1 MARRTLSRSL
11 PRFLAAPL
19 LALAF
24 ASSCTSVAVPPEG
37 ATPAAR
43 PATEPRLTPVDAGW
57 VESTLASLSLEAQ
70 VGQLVFP
77 WISGAYWADDDPEF
91 EEALGWVENDEIGG
105 VVISIGTPLAYAA
118 KLNALQARARVP
130 LLVTSDFENGGPG
143 MRIAHLYALPTL
155 LSAGGGTSFPPTMAF
170 GAVGDEGLVERFARA
185 TAREARAV
193 GVHVVFAPVLDVNS
207 NPENPIINTRAFGED
222 PADVARMGRAFLRGA
237 RAGGALATAKHFP
250 GHGDTRVDSHL
261 TLPEVS
267 ADRARLEAV
276 EFVPFR
282 AAIEEG
288 VDGIMTAH
296 VSMPGV
302 LGPNA
307 PPATLSPVFM
317 TDILRRDMGFGGIVY
332 TDALRM
338 GAITEAYG
346 AGEAAVLAFEAGAD
360 VILIPA
366 DVPEAIRSLVDA
378 VESGRISRERLAA
391 SVRRVLG
398 EKSRVELHRR
408 RDVPMEAVSAT
419 VGSGAHRALAD
430 SVSER
435 AMTLVRDR
443 DGLLPPDPARLAR
456 VVSVTWAAP
465 TDLVAGREFDA
476 VLGALIP
483 GAVRSVRV
491 GPDTPAATFDALLGE
506 VAGADRVLLNVYLPP
521 RAGAGS
527 VALPESFR
535 AFAAAAAGR
544 APTVLVSLGN
554 PYLLA
559 AVPEVGSYLVA
570 WGDREVSQRAA
581 ARAVVGAAPIGGRLP
596 ISSPP
601 LHARGEGLQRAA
613 DPVMAARGAL
623 RGDALDEAGLLR
635 HGPPPQT
642 PPRDQGDPPP
652 VAWEALSVSPMEL
665 ADPTVVGMNPAGL
678 QALDAYIEAAIA
690 DSVSPGVA
698 LAVGRGGSLVR
709 LRGYGRLD
717 WMDGSPPVTPST
729 IYDLA
734 SLTKVVGTTSAIM
747 ILADEGRLDLDAPV
761 ARYLPGWDRGDP
773 RKSGVTVR
781 DLLLHR
787 GGLPP
792 FRQYFL
798 THPDGVG
805 VREAVYDLA
814 LQVAPR
820 TEMIYSDI
828 GFKTLAWV
836 VEAVTGEPFGGFLE
850 DRIWMPLGMS
860 DTAFNPDPSVSPRVA
875 PTEVTGNRGHVRGRV
890 HDENDWVLGGVA
902 GHAGLFSTA
911 ADLAVLMSALTRGG
925 EVGPCGHL
933 PGSGTPCARAR
944 GASVA
949 VLPSASIPAFT
960 RRSDASS
967 SRALGWD
974 TPSGRSS
981 AGDYFSAASWG
992 HTGFTGTSIWV
1003 DPELDLWVVLL
1014 TNRVN
1019 PTRENTRH
1027 IPFRRAVHDAVTAAV
1042 ADRAVLPRV
1051 P

>member
-1 MARRTLSRSL
+1 MPRTLRLASR
-11 PRFLAAPL
+11 LAAFLP
-19 LALAF
+19 LAF
-24 ASSCTSVAVPPEG
+24 AASCSASGSAPSPGVA
-37 ATPAAR
+37 PA
-43 PATEPRLTPVDAGW
+43 PSDGLDAAAERW
-57 VESTLASLSLEAQ
+57 VASTLASLSLEER

-77 WISGAYWADDDPEF
+77 WISGAYWSDDDPEF
-91 EEALGWVENDEIGG
+91 EEALRWVEADGVGG

-170 GAVGDEGLVERFARA
+170 GAVGDEGLVERFAEA

-222 PADVARMGRAFLRGA
+222 PDRVGALGRAFVRGL
-237 RAGGALATAKHFP
+237 RAGGALGVGKHFP

-261 TLPEVS
+261 TLPEVD
-267 ADRARLEAV
+267 ADRARLDAV

-282 AAIEEG
+282 AAIDEG
-288 VDGIMTAH
+288 IDGIMTAH

-302 LGPNA
+302 LGPGA

-317 TDILRRDMGFGGIVY
+317 TDILRGDLGFEGVVY

-360 VILIPA
+360 ALLIPA
-366 DVPEAIRSLVDA
+366 SVPEAIAAVVDA
-378 VESGRISRERLAA
+378 VESGRIPAERVDA
-391 SVRRVLG
+391 SVRRLLQ
-398 EKSRVELHRR
+398 EKARVGLHRER
-408 RDVPMEAVSAT
+408 SVSLELLPAV
-419 VGSGAHRALAD
+419 VGIGAHRRMAD
-430 SVSER
+430 DVAER

-443 DGLLPPDPARLAR
+443 DALLPPDPARLRR
-456 VVSVTWAAP
+456 VVSVTWAEA
-465 TDLVAGREFDA
+465 TNLTAGREFDG
-476 VLGALIP
+476 VLGALLP
-483 GAVRSVRV
+483 GIVEPVRV
-491 GPDTPAATFDALLGE
+491 GPDTPEATFAALLE
-506 VAGADRVLLNVYLPP
+506 RIEGADRLVLSVYLPP

-527 VALPESFR
+527 VALPEAFR
-535 AFAAAAAGR
+535 AFVERAVHA

-559 AVPEVGSYLVA
+559 AVPSVGSYLVG

-581 ARAVVGAAPIGGRLP
+581 ARAVVGAAPIGGSLP
-596 ISSPP
+596 ISIPP
-601 LHARGEGLQRAA
+601 LHARGEGIQRAA
-613 DPVMAARGAL
+613 DPVMEARDGA

-635 HGPPPQT
+635 RADPGTDPGGDATEEEGP
-642 PPRDQGDPPP
+642 
-652 VAWEALSVSPMEL
+652 VSPLEL
-665 ADPTVVGMNPAGL
+665 ADPRMVGMDPASL

-690 DSVSPGVA
+690 DSVAPGVA
-698 LAVGRGGSLVR
+698 LAVGRGGRLVR
-709 LRGYGRLD
+709 LRGYGHLD
-717 WMDGSPPVTPST
+717 WAPGSARVTPST
-729 IYDLA
+729 LFDLA
-734 SLTKVVGTTSAIM
+734 SLTKVLGTTSAVM
-747 ILADEGRLDLDAPV
+747 LLVDEGRIALDDPV
-761 ARYLPGWDRGDP
+761 ARHLPGWDRGDP

-798 THPDGVG
+798 SHPDGVG
-805 VREAVYDLA
+805 IRDDVYDLELA
-814 LQVAPR
+814 YDPR
-820 TEMIYSDI
+820 SQTVYTDI
-828 GFKTLAWV
+828 GFKTLAWM
-836 VEAVTGEPFGGFLE
+836 VEAVAGEPLDTFLA
-850 DRIWMPLGMS
+850 RRLWAPLGMT
-860 DTAFNPDPSVSPRVA
+860 DTGFNPPADQHHRVA
-875 PTEVTGNRGHVRGRV
+875 PTEVTADRGHVRGIV
-890 HDENDWVLGGVA
+890 HDENAWTLGGVA

-911 ADLAVLMSALTRGG
+911 ADLAVLVSALAGG
-925 EVGPCGHL
+925 GAVGPCQHEAGQ
-933 PGSGTPCARAR
+933 GIPCVQGRDAETR
-944 GASVA
+944 
-949 VLPSASIPAFT
+949 VLPAEGMAQFT
-960 RRSDASS
+960 RRGDPAS

-981 AGDYFSAASWG
+981 AGDFFSTASFG
-992 HTGFTGTSIWV
+992 HTGFTGTSVWV

-1019 PTRENTRH
+1019 PTRENQRH
-1027 IPFRRAVHDAVTAAV
+1027 IPFRRAVHDAVVGAV
-1042 ADRAVLPRV
+1042 ADRP
-1051 P
+1051 